1 MKTDAADWSW
11 STEIVYACVCGSYY
25 VAKRWRWI
33 DVKKRAREAQKS
45 LRRGP
50 VVGQCK
56 DCGRFASARLPW
68 VEIDSESQSARLVL
82 AAQHRAELTRVLK
95 QHLDWLET
103 RTERIDSWLLQPQID
118 FAMSGEDDADEE
130 DTNPGRQA
138 PKARPIAVAIASA
151 VEREPA
157 RRTPVIVHQSPLGV
171 EVSEDEFAA
180 AVNALEAETEDDAV
194 ELDAVEMEVDD
205 EDVDLAAD
213 EDDDEV
219 ELDAADFVEADDLLA
234 ATAHA
239 ESPPGELV
247 ETVVGAL
254 MLDAGGVRV
263 TAAMDP
269 HSGEFWR
276 TADVTM
282 RPVLLRD
289 FGYPLIGVRAVAEGI
304 GHRAVVDAVVDI
316 AEPGTED
323 LFLQLAR
330 QFHVTLALVDER
342 GAPIDERIISSD
354 SLSRNAS
361 MCYEG
366 ARGMLAK
373 QPSADFEQ
381 ALRRLAATELDK
393 RLTPAKYPVEV
404 VDTIELASPAR
415 VWEALDFLDDL
426 SKKENLTHLLE
437 VEGLSVSAYE
447 DLRRRVLAASL
458 EFGLTPA
465 TRFWRRVIGSDLV
478 DNAED
483 WVNKLI
489 EARQDSVDG
498 GVDDLSPVQSGEAW
512 HRIRDLCHRKRV
524 AEPAALK
531 AVFSTDGGKAP
542 VMRMRRSTQPPVSAS
557 GEIGGDDSSKKPSR
571 RKPRS
576 RGRVRNSGADLQNPK
591 LRLARATDILSGS
604 MVSPQALGLVFDA
617 LDEFDIGE
625 LLAILPNLS
634 ELGPKVVPGLV
645 DKLAAPRRE
654 LRQAAAII
662 LGLIGDRRAVEP
674 MIRRLVEERTSVWI
688 DVARALGSF
697 GPRVIGPLCDLLQET
712 PARERDFTVK
722 RVARA
727 MGEVVISD
735 GDDEGG
741 PGRVAVEALVDVGDP
756 ALSGSAREALA
767 TLKDV
772 RSAGEMARG
781 ERPLDEDTVVRGFS
795 RLAYEAIT
803 VPEMEVD
810 MNDLEDIGG

>member
-1 MKTDAADWSW
+1 MITDAADWSW
-11 STEIVYACVCGSYY
+11 STKIVYACVCGSYF

-33 DVKKRAREAQKS
+33 DVDKRAREAQKA

-50 VVGQCK
+50 VDGQCK

-68 VEIDSESQSARLVL
+68 VSLRPGSRSAQLIL
-82 AAQHRAELTRVLK
+82 ASSHRAEITRVL
-95 QHLDWLET
+95 QLHLEWLEA
-103 RTERIDSWLLQPQID
+103 RTEWIVPWLLQPELD
-118 FAMSGEDDADEE
+118 FAMSGEEDADEE

-138 PKARPIAVAIASA
+138 PKARPIAVASA
-151 VEREPA
+151 PAREPA
-157 RRTPVIVHQSPLGV
+157 RRAPVVIQSPVGV
-171 EVSEDEFAA
+171 KLNDEFVA
-180 AVNALEAETEDDAV
+180 AVDALEAEPDEESVELEAV
-194 ELDAVEMEVDD
+194 EVDEVD
-205 EDVDLAAD
+205 EVELAA
-213 EDDDEV
+213 EDDDV
-219 ELDAADFVEADDLLA
+219 ELDAADFVEADDVLA
-234 ATAHA
+234 AVIPA
-239 ESPPGELV
+239 EPSQEPGELV

-263 TAAMDP
+263 TAAMNP

-276 TADVTM
+276 TADVKM
-282 RPVLLRD
+282 RPVLLREY
-289 FGYPLIGVRAVAEGI
+289 GYPLIGVRAVAEGI
-304 GHRAVVDAVVDI
+304 GQRAVVDAVVDI

-373 QPSADFEQ
+373 QPATDFEQ
-381 ALRRLAATELDK
+381 ALRRLAASEIDK

-447 DLRRRVLAASL
+447 DLRRRVLAASV

-483 WVNKLI
+483 WVGKLVA
-489 EARQDSVDG
+489 ARQRSVDS
-498 GVDDLSPVQSGEAW
+498 GVDDLSQVQAGEAW

-524 AEPAALK
+524 SEPAALK
-531 AVFSTDGGKAP
+531 SVFASDSGKAP

-557 GEIGGDDSSKKPSR
+557 GEIGGDDSPKKPSR
-571 RKPRS
+571 RAQS
-576 RGRVRNSGADLQNPK
+576 RGGARIRTSGVDLQNPK
-591 LRLARATDILSGS
+591 LRLARATDILSGA

-634 ELGPKVVPGLV
+634 ELGPKVVPGLI

-662 LGLIGDRRAVEP
+662 LGLIGDRRAIEP

-688 DVARALGSF
+688 DVARALGSS

-712 PARERDFTVK
+712 PARERDFAVK

-727 MGEVVISD
+727 MAEVVISD

-767 TLKDV
+767 TLNDV